1 MNKLQILLV
10 FCLLLVS
17 CKNTKP
23 RTDNSFFIKG
33 ELSEL
38 KNDGRITLSYVGNHG
53 MNITD
58 TTISQKGEFTFK
70 GDISNPVN
78 ARIYY
83 VSDEEIIDSISKE
96 KFYKMDAV
104 NFFLSNGTTSIKG
117 RRLRNGEVSGTLVQN
132 EYNDYM
138 HSIKNLNQEVDS
150 LYKILFQKKELD
162 NIVSEE
168 KLKVQE
174 RIAQIGVLMTTIT
187 KSFISEHSDSY
198 VSLFLLYSLRSQDLD
213 DSIVAR
219 YANSM
224 SDRIKE
230 MDDWKRLNDKLEAAK
245 IITVGS
251 KYIDFTK
258 KDINGNS
265 FTLSSIKGKY
275 VILDFWGSWCG
286 PCRASHPHLK
296 GVYEKYKSEGLTIVG
311 ICSEKKEDI
320 ATCEKSWKKAVKKD
334 GMPWTQVLNNYDK
347 ETTDLVKLYAIEG
360 FPTKIILN
368 KEGKIF
374 YRILGGKAN
383 LLDEKLKELI
393 GK

>member
-1 MNKLQILLV
+1 V

-23 RTDNSFFIKG
+23 RTDSSFIVKG

-38 KNDGRITLSYVGNHG
+38 KSGRRITLSYTGKHG

-58 TTISQKGEFTFK
+58 TTTSQKGEFTFK
-70 GDISNPVN
+70 GDISNSAN

-83 VSDEEIIDSISKE
+83 VSDEEIIDSVSKE
-96 KFYKMDAV
+96 KYYKMDAV
-104 NFFLSNGTTSIKG
+104 NFFLSNGTTFMKG
-117 RRLRNGEVSGTLVQN
+117 KRLRNGEASGTLVQN

-138 HSIKNLNQEVDS
+138 HSIKNLNQEADS
-150 LYKILFQKKELD
+150 LYKILFQKEELD
-162 NIVSEE
+162 NIVSAE

-174 RIAQIGVLMTTIT
+174 RIAQIGLLITTIT
-187 KSFISEHSDSY
+187 KSYISEHSDSY
-198 VSLFLLYSLRSQDLD
+198 VSLFLLCGLRNQDLK
-213 DSIVAR
+213 DSIVAH

-245 IITVGS
+245 VIAVGS
-251 KYIDFTK
+251 KYIDFAK

-296 GVYEKYKSEGLTIVG
+296 EVYEKYKSEGLEIVG
-311 ICSEKKEDI
+311 ICNEKKEDI
-320 ATCEKSWKKAVKKD
+320 AACERSWKKAVKKD

-347 ETTDLVKLYAIEG
+347 KTTDLVKLYAIEG

-368 KEGKIF
+368 KEGEIF